1 MRQGSL
7 VVLLTL
13 CLTLPFAHAEDSTGP
28 TAEQPVAPE
37 APSLDQGH
45 PQTDAR
51 QALTA
56 ITEAER
62 AQLSHLR
69 QENHRLRMQL
79 QDRLP
84 TQPQAKPP
92 LLNDQQ
98 QWFAVGG
105 GVGVLGY
112 LLGVLT
118 TRGRRRRQWLN

>member
-1 MRQGSL
+1 MQRESL
-7 VVLLTL
+7 
-13 CLTLPFAHAEDSTGP
+13 STG
-28 TAEQPVAPE
+28 
-37 APSLDQGH
+37 LD
-45 PQTDAR
+45 
-51 QALTA
+51 TA
-56 ITEAER
+56 IADAER

-79 QDRLP
+79 QQG
-84 TQPQAKPP
+84 QPKLQPP

-105 GVGVLGY
+105 GVGVLGF